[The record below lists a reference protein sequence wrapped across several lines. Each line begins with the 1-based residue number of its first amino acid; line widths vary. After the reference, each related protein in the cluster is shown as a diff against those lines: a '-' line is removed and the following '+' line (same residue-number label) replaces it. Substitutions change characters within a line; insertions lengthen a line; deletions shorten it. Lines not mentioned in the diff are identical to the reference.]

1 MYPIQFGTRVYRNI
15 DGEHRGRA
23 RLPKAGANSIR
34 PLHIAAASGDA
45 HSVRAF
51 LDKGVPVDV
60 RDAGG
65 KTPLH
70 WAAALDLEAMA
81 EGATIVALVER
92 GADVNAR
99 TNGGTTA
106 LHEAA
111 SAGNVIAVKILLK
124 HGADPL
130 ARDDRG
136 ATPER
141 YARDAKHKAVA
152 EVLRAA
158 SAGQT
163 KGRSNNAPD

>member
-1 MYPIQFGTRVYRNI
+1 MKQNDKPTRRQ
-15 DGEHRGRA
+15 DDRGV
-23 RLPKAGANSIR
+23 R
-34 PLHIAAASGDA
+34 PLHIAAAAGDA
-45 HSVRAF
+45 HAVRAL

-70 WAAALDLEAMA
+70 WAAYLDLEASA
-81 EGATIVALVER
+81 KGASIVALIER

-99 TNGGTTA
+99 SNGGSTP

-130 ARDDRG
+130 ARNVRG
-136 ATPER
+136 VTPER
-141 YARDAKHKAVA
+141 CARDGNHKAVA

-158 SAGQT
+158 STGQT
-163 KGRSNNAPD
+163 KGRSPKTRE